1 MTRRRSPSEVSSS
14 RIDQAAARPH
24 PTLVGARLDDNAI
37 LSDPKGQTEKQRQ
50 EEMKR
55 HAADKHDAARWV
67 ARMTMLRSHG
77 CTGRLCACG
86 AHPADREVRDDLL
99 AMLGLGEA
107 S

>member
-1 MTRRRSPSEVSSS
+1 MTRRRSPGEVSSS

-24 PTLVGARLDDNAI
+24 PTVVGARLDDNAI

-67 ARMTMLRSHG
+67 ARMTMRDAHG
-77 CTGRLCACG
+77 CSGGRCRSA
-86 AHPADREVRDDLL
+86 AHADDREVRDDLL
-99 AMLGLGEA
+99 EMLGLGEA